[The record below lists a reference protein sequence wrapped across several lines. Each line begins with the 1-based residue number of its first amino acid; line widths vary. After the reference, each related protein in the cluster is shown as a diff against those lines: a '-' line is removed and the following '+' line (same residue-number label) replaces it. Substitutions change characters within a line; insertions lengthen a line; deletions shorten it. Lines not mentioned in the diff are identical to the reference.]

1 MNISVDEMEGKIMLS
16 SGYKHY
22 IGRMFFRLRRWADN
36 NLTYESRQQFLDDV
50 TTAIE
55 NDVENKLFAYYL
67 LIKQDELTNME
78 KINKIVNRLLN
89 HNCILG
95 IVGKRGSGKT
105 YLCYYLA
112 YQLHLRGE
120 EIWVLGPP
128 VDVPPFVKQTT
139 LDIDKIP
146 SNTTT
151 IITEAGLRFFSRTA
165 MRIDQIDVMRKL
177 PVIRHSARSFIF
189 ETQNLSLQDVNFLR
203 NLDSLIF
210 KSFSLLQSET
220 EKIKIHHDF
229 KQFMPSR
236 VDQCLYV
243 DENGILCFHVPLESW
258 WDPVYGLPYRR
269 FKNSG
274 EAYRF
279 ILRLLEELEDRE
291 IVEELGLKGYKMR
304 EVDIAK
310 IRMFAESYNL
320 KDLTSLD
327 DETLEEVIR
336 RGWDDTPVNLIA
348 ENRYMNIKG
357 NFQLDPLQIESL
369 QLDFQQNPELEK
381 RINFNINE
389 TFYDYL
395 KYRILN
401 QGNVL
406 IMITGTT
413 GTGKSLA
420 SISLAQVIYKIM
432 KAKFDPSLISFSPDA
447 ALEKL
452 REAESSAADKVVL
465 LEEVGAQLGVGV
477 GAHALFQELSAAE
490 QTLRKRRISF
500 IYNSPMEVSRHLYNY
515 ILETAGIDKEHNL
528 ARLIVFDMKKRPLGY
543 ITLARPS
550 RQVEKQ
556 YEKMKEEFMA
566 KIVNRRSGEKNWE
579 KKIEKIKEHKLYK
592 YVKYKRDILVI
603 IEKLYP
609 NLPES
614 AKERMADILM
624 LELRAEKEN

>member
-1 MNISVDEMEGKIMLS
+1 MNISVDEMQNKLMLS
-16 SGYKHY
+16 SSYKHY
-22 IGRMFFRLRRWADN
+22 IQQHFYRLRRWADN
-36 NLTYESRQQFLDDV
+36 NLTYESRQQFLDD
-50 TTAIE
+50 ALIAME
-55 NDVENKLFAYYL
+55 NNIENKLFAYYL
-67 LIKQDELTNME
+67 LIKQDQLTNIE
-78 KINKIVNRLLN
+78 KINKIVNRLLH

-95 IVGKRGSGKT
+95 VVGKRGSGKT

-120 EIWVLGPP
+120 EVWVLGPP

-203 NLDSLIF
+203 NLDCLVF
-210 KSFSLLQSET
+210 KSFSLLQSDT
-220 EKIKIHHDF
+220 EKIKIHDDF

-236 VDQCLYV
+236 IDQCLYI

-258 WDPVYGLPYRR
+258 WNPIYGLPYRR
-269 FKNSG
+269 FKNNG

-279 ILRLLEELEDRE
+279 ILRLLEELDDSQ

-310 IRMFAESYNL
+310 IRMFAEGYNVKQL
-320 KDLTSLD
+320 IELD
-327 DETLEEVIR
+327 DDLLEEVIN
-336 RGWDDTPVNLIA
+336 RGWDDTPINLIA
-348 ENRYMNIKG
+348 ENKYMNIKG
-357 NFQLDPLQIESL
+357 NFQLDPLQEESL
-369 QLDFQQNPELEK
+369 NLDFQQNPELEK

-401 QGNVL
+401 SGNVL
-406 IMITGTT
+406 VMITGAT
-413 GTGKSLA
+413 GSGKSLA
-420 SISLAQVIYKIM
+420 SISLALVIYKIM
-432 KAKFDPSLISFSPDA
+432 KAKPDMSLISFSPDE

-452 REAESSAADKVVL
+452 KKAEADAYDKVVL
-465 LEEVGAQLGVGV
+465 LEEVGAQLDVGV

-515 ILETAGIDKEHNL
+515 ILETAGIDKEQNIV
-528 ARLIVFDMKKRPLGY
+528 RLMVFDMKKRPLGY
-543 ITLARPS
+543 ITLARPP
-550 RQVEKQ
+550 
-556 YEKMKEEFMA
+556 
-566 KIVNRRSGEKNWE
+566 
-579 KKIEKIKEHKLYK
+579 KKIEKEYEALKEQYMSAIVDRKTADKGFEKKLEAVK
-592 YVKYKRDILVI
+592 RHRLFPYVKYKRDVLVI

-609 NLPES
+609 NLPET
-614 AKERMADILM
+614 AKERMADMLM
-624 LELRAEKEN
+624 LELRASK